1 MLVVAIH
8 DVASARL
15 DEVRWLL
22 DRLDAA
28 GLRPRVL
35 AVVPAPDG
43 EELRPDGELAELL
56 RAEQEQGSEIVVHG
70 YTHRSAGRLRGDPV
84 TVARARLFAPQDAEL
99 ITIDRDEAERRLRR
113 GRELLEAAGL
123 HASGFCAPGWLAP
136 WWLEAAARATGYGYL
151 VGMVRIV
158 DLARDAARI
167 VPAFGYMGADALQ
180 ERLVGIGGDASI
192 GLNRWLG
199 GRFPDLSAFLHP
211 AGAPASADAARTLE
225 RIARMARRLP
235 PTTYAGLLARAPAG
249 SGSAPGG

>member
-8 DVASARL
+8 DVAPARL

-43 EELRPDGELAELL
+43 DELAPDGELAELL
-56 RAEQEQGSEIVVHG
+56 RTEQAQGSEIVVHG
-70 YTHRSAGRLRGDPV
+70 YTHRSAGRLRGDPI
-84 TVARARLFAPQDAEL
+84 TVARARLFAPHDAEL
-99 ITIDRDEAERRLRR
+99 LTIDRAEGERRLRR

-123 HASGFCAPGWLAP
+123 HATGFCAPGWLAP
-136 WWLEAAARATGYGYL
+136 SWLEAAARATGYGSL
-151 VGMVRIV
+151 IGMVRIV
-158 DLARDAARI
+158 DLAHDAARI
-167 VPAFGYMGADALQ
+167 VPAFGYMGADAVQ
-180 ERLVGIGGDASI
+180 ERLVGIGGDASV

-211 AGAPASADAARTLE
+211 TGAPESADAARTLE
-225 RIARMARRLP
+225 RIVRTARRLSP
-235 PTTYAGLLARAPAG
+235 GTYRQLLARAPSTG
-249 SGSAPGG
+249 GSAAGG